1 MLVAGG
7 DEDAR
12 GVAAGLQGAQERC
25 PPLVASTIRQR
36 VDRGEITE
44 SAALVAAVRAVAG
57 VSDEQSVE
65 WLVRPTMTTGGPPR
79 RAPLAP
85 TAPGMLAALTFPA
98 ARGGS
103 HSRAAPALH
112 LAPPRT

>member
-65 WLVRPTMTTGGPPR
+65 WLGPPPKTTGGLLRRPRPPPTPPAKLPALD
-79 RAPLAP
+79 AP
-85 TAPGMLAALTFPA
+85 PA
-98 ARGGS
+98 GGGS
-103 HSRAAPALH
+103 GSQPHPS
-112 LAPPRT
+112 LAPPPT